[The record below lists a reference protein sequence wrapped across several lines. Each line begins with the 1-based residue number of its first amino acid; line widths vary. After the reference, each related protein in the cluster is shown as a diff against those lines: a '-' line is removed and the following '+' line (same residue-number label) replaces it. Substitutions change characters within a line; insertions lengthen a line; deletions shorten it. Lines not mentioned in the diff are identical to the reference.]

1 MESRRV
7 RRRGRRRRGGLL
19 VLLRARRRFV
29 RVARVHALRDAL
41 RVRALEADGR
51 GSFQHEV
58 GEAHRYRDI
67 GVEVFAVAKDTLWSM
82 SGQFLERLIPVF
94 ATLAREARDCGGANG
109 TYRRLGRD
117 EEALPIYREVY
128 SGTLKLRGK
137 DDSSTLIAVNNYA
150 LCLMTLESF
159 EEAETLLSKIL
170 LVARRAV
177 GESTEITLKMRFNYA
192 RALYLDTEATL
203 DDLREAVA
211 TLGETAQVAR
221 RVLGC
226 AHPFTEGIDL
236 ALEHARAVHDAREM
250 PSPGTA

>member
-41 RVRALEADGR
+41 RVRALER
-51 GSFQHEV
+51 
-58 GEAHRYRDI
+58 
-67 GVEVFAVAKDTLWSM
+67 
-82 SGQFLERLIPVF
+82 
-94 ATLAREARDCGGANG
+94 
-109 TYRRLGRD
+109 
-117 EEALPIYREVY
+117 
-128 SGTLKLRGK
+128 
-137 DDSSTLIAVNNYA
+137 
-150 LCLMTLESF
+150 F

-177 GESTEITLKMRFNYA
+177 GESNEITLKMRFNYA

-236 ALEHARAVHDAREM
+236 ALEHARAVHDARKM